1 MGMSGRQVWIERR
14 KASSI
19 HTRRQ
24 KRLTAKVAKNGRE
37 GREETQS
44 SSPTMAQTGEG
55 PSLHN
60 FGWIPLLPGGG
71 SGAYDAAFM
80 TSGTAHK
87 HSIRDKT
94 SLTLA
99 CATEASLGHP

>member
-1 MGMSGRQVWIERR
+1 MSGLSAQRELYPYQKTKAFNRKGRKERPRRMRR
-14 KASSI
+14 KPVFFPDGGLDW
-19 HTRRQ
+19 R
-24 KRLTAKVAKNGRE
+24 GR
-37 GREETQS
+37 
-44 SSPTMAQTGEG
+44 

-71 SGAYDAAFM
+71 SGAYDAPFM

-94 SLTLA
+94 PLTLA